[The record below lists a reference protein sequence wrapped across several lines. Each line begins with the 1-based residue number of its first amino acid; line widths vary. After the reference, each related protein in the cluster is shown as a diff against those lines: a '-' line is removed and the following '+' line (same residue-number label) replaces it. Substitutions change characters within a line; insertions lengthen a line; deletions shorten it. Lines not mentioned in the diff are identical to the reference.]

1 MSIYDYS
8 FERLTGE
15 EKESL
20 AKYKNQVL
28 LIVNTASKCGF
39 TPQYEGLEHLYEKYK
54 DKGFAVLG
62 FPSDSFMKQEF
73 DESEKI
79 AAFCQ
84 ANYGVTFPLFKKSK
98 MKGKE
103 MNPLFAELLEQAG
116 EKKLHGILINFSSIG
131 TAMSSAITAHGQN
144 RKSWRQRLRNCCR
157 HNNKKAQRFGN
168 SPNVTLILSVHL
180 K

>member
-15 EKESL
+15 EEESL
-20 AKYKNQVL
+20 SKYKNQVL

-103 MNPLFAELLEQAG
+103 MNPLFAELLEQTG
-116 EKKLHGILINFSSIG
+116 EKKITWNFNKFLVDRHGHAIG
-131 TAMSSAITAHGQN
+131 YYGSRTKPEDLEEKIEELLQ
-144 RKSWRQRLRNCCR
+144 
-157 HNNKKAQRFGN
+157 
-168 SPNVTLILSVHL
+168 V
-180 K
+180 

>member
-15 EKESL
+15 EEESL

-116 EKKLHGILINFSSIG
+116 EKKITWNFNKFLVDRHGHVIG
-131 TAMSSAITAHGQN
+131 YYGSRTKPEELEAKIEELLQ
-144 RKSWRQRLRNCCR
+144 
-157 HNNKKAQRFGN
+157 
-168 SPNVTLILSVHL
+168 V
-180 K
+180 

>member
-116 EKKLHGILINFSSIG
+116 EKKITWNFNKFLVDRHGHVIG
-131 TAMSSAITAHGQN
+131 YYGSRTKPEELEAKIEELLQA
-144 RKSWRQRLRNCCR
+144 
-157 HNNKKAQRFGN
+157 
-168 SPNVTLILSVHL
+168 
-180 K
+180 

>member
-15 EKESL
+15 EEESL
-20 AKYKNQVL
+20 SKYKNQVL

-103 MNPLFAELLEQAG
+103 MNPLFAELLEQTG
-116 EKKLHGILINFSSIG
+116 EKKITWNFNKFLVDRHGHAIG
-131 TAMSSAITAHGQN
+131 YYGSRTKPEELEAKIEELLQA
-144 RKSWRQRLRNCCR
+144 
-157 HNNKKAQRFGN
+157 
-168 SPNVTLILSVHL
+168 
-180 K
+180 

>member
-8 FERLTGE
+8 FERLTGGKE
-15 EKESL
+15 ESL
-20 AKYKNQVL
+20 SEYKNQVL

-79 AAFCQ
+79 AAFCK
-84 ANYGVTFPLFKKSK
+84 ANYGVTFPLFKKK
-98 MKGKE
+98 QNE
-103 MNPLFAELLEQAG
+103 RERNEPAVCR
-116 EKKLHGILINFSSIG
+116 
-131 TAMSSAITAHGQN
+131 TARADRREENYMEFQ
-144 RKSWRQRLRNCCR
+144 
-157 HNNKKAQRFGN
+157 
-168 SPNVTLILSVHL
+168 
-180 K
+180 

>member
-8 FERLTGE
+8 FERLTGGE
-15 EKESL
+15 EESL
-20 AKYKNQVL
+20 SEYKNQVL

-79 AAFCQ
+79 AAFCK

-103 MNPLFAELLEQAG
+103 MNPLFAELLEQTG
-116 EKKLHGILINFSSIG
+116 EKKITWNFNKFLVDRHGHAIG
-131 TAMSSAITAHGQN
+131 YYGSRTKPEDLEEKIEELLQA
-144 RKSWRQRLRNCCR
+144 
-157 HNNKKAQRFGN
+157 
-168 SPNVTLILSVHL
+168 
-180 K
+180 

>member
-15 EKESL
+15 EEESL
-20 AKYKNQVL
+20 SKYKNQVL

-103 MNPLFAELLEQAG
+103 MNPLFSELLEQAG
-116 EKKLHGILINFSSIG
+116 EKKITWNFNKFLVDWHGHVIG
-131 TAMSSAITAHGQN
+131 YYGSRTKPEELEEKIEELLQA
-144 RKSWRQRLRNCCR
+144 
-157 HNNKKAQRFGN
+157 
-168 SPNVTLILSVHL
+168 
-180 K
+180 

>member
-1 MSIYDYS
+1 M
-8 FERLTGE
+8 
-15 EKESL
+15 
-20 AKYKNQVL
+20 L

-103 MNPLFAELLEQAG
+103 MNPLFAELLEQTG
-116 EKKLHGILINFSSIG
+116 EKKITWNFNKFLVDRHYHVIG
-131 TAMSSAITAHGQN
+131 YYGSRTKPEDLEEKIEELLQ
-144 RKSWRQRLRNCCR
+144 
-157 HNNKKAQRFGN
+157 
-168 SPNVTLILSVHL
+168 V
-180 K
+180 

>member
-8 FERLTGE
+8 FERLTGGE
-15 EKESL
+15 EESL
-20 AKYKNQVL
+20 SEYKNQVL

-79 AAFCQ
+79 AAFCK

-103 MNPLFAELLEQAG
+103 MNRHGHAIGYYGSRTKPEDLEEKIEELLQA
-116 EKKLHGILINFSSIG
+116 
-131 TAMSSAITAHGQN
+131 
-144 RKSWRQRLRNCCR
+144 
-157 HNNKKAQRFGN
+157 
-168 SPNVTLILSVHL
+168 
-180 K
+180 

>member
-8 FERLTGE
+8 FERLTGGE
-15 EKESL
+15 EESL
-20 AKYKNQVL
+20 SEYKNQVL

-79 AAFCQ
+79 AAFCK

-103 MNPLFAELLEQAG
+103 MNPLFAELLEQTG
-116 EKKLHGILINFSSIG
+116 EKKITWNFNKFLVDRHGHAIG
-131 TAMSSAITAHGQN
+131 YYGSRTKPEDLEEKIEELLQ
-144 RKSWRQRLRNCCR
+144 
-157 HNNKKAQRFGN
+157 
-168 SPNVTLILSVHL
+168 V
-180 K
+180 

>member
-8 FERLTGE
+8 FERLTGGE
-15 EKESL
+15 EESL
-20 AKYKNQVL
+20 SEYKNQVL

-79 AAFCQ
+79 AAFCK

-103 MNPLFAELLEQAG
+103 MNPLFAELLEQTG
-116 EKKLHGILINFSSIG
+116 EKKITWNFNKFLVDRHGHVIG
-131 TAMSSAITAHGQN
+131 YYGSQTKPEDLEEKIEELLQ
-144 RKSWRQRLRNCCR
+144 
-157 HNNKKAQRFGN
+157 
-168 SPNVTLILSVHL
+168 V
-180 K
+180 

>member
-103 MNPLFAELLEQAG
+103 MNPLFAELLEQTG
-116 EKKLHGILINFSSIG
+116 EKKITWNFNKFLVDRHGHAIG
-131 TAMSSAITAHGQN
+131 YYGSRTKPEDLEEKIEELLQA
-144 RKSWRQRLRNCCR
+144 
-157 HNNKKAQRFGN
+157 
-168 SPNVTLILSVHL
+168 
-180 K
+180 

>member
-103 MNPLFAELLEQAG
+103 MNPLFAELLEQTG
-116 EKKLHGILINFSSIG
+116 EKKITWNFNKFLVDRHGHAIG
-131 TAMSSAITAHGQN
+131 YYGSRTKPEDLEEKIEELLQ
-144 RKSWRQRLRNCCR
+144 
-157 HNNKKAQRFGN
+157 
-168 SPNVTLILSVHL
+168 V
-180 K
+180 

>member
-20 AKYKNQVL
+20 SKYKNQVL

-103 MNPLFAELLEQAG
+103 MNPLFAELLEQTG
-116 EKKLHGILINFSSIG
+116 EKKITWNFNKFLVDRHGHAIG
-131 TAMSSAITAHGQN
+131 YYGSRTKPEDLEEKIEELLQ
-144 RKSWRQRLRNCCR
+144 
-157 HNNKKAQRFGN
+157 
-168 SPNVTLILSVHL
+168 V
-180 K
+180 